1 MPYFVNMQTEP
12 QKLYLIPV
20 SLDEETNIHSTLPN
34 DVIETVRGLTHFIV
48 ENEKT
53 ARAFLKKVGITT
65 PQKDLTILV
74 YNKKDKLP
82 LSHYFKLFDESKS
95 IGLMSEAG
103 CPGVADPGAEIIR
116 EAHKRNIEVVPFV
129 GPSSILLA
137 LMAAGFNGQQFTFV
151 GYLPIDKAD
160 RLKRIKDLEMVSEKY
175 NITQLFIETPFRNNH
190 LFDDI
195 VKTCKPNTSLS
206 IGVDITGKNQSL
218 KTMSIAEWRN
228 NKPELHKRPA
238 VFVLYGR

>member
-1 MPYFVNMQTEP
+1 MQIEP

-20 SLDEETNIHSTLPN
+20 SLDEDAAITKTLPN
-34 DVIETVRGLTHFIV
+34 DVIDIVKNLTHFIV

-53 ARAFLKKVGITT
+53 ARAFLKKVGIITA
-65 PQKDLTILV
+65 QKDLTILV

-206 IGVDITGKNQSL
+206 IGVDITGKNQTL